1 MGRHG
6 AEALLAA
13 AQARGRAPSGRL
25 RVLTHCNT
33 GSLATAAYG
42 TALGVI
48 RALHEAGQ
56 LEHAYCCE
64 TRPYNQA
71 RAAQAALGGRQRLG
85 AGRVGCSAS
94 LVGCEGVA
102 ANAGATLEQAASAH
116 RAASLCTPRHTQP
129 KQGARLTAYELVH
142 DGLPATLICDSAA
155 AALMAEGKVD
165 AVVVG
170 ADRIAANGDTGGWV
184 GGRP

>member
-6 AEALLAA
+6 AAALLEA
-13 AQARGRAPSGRL
+13 AQARGRARDGRL

-48 RALHEAGQ
+48 RALHEQGR

-71 RAAQAALGGRQRLG
+71 R
-85 AGRVGCSAS
+85 
-94 LVGCEGVA
+94 
-102 ANAGATLEQAASAH
+102 LE
-116 RAASLCTPRHTQP
+116 
-129 KQGARLTAYELVH
+129 
-142 DGLPATLICDSAA
+142 LPAGEHQAGCMHGCA
-155 AALMAEGKVD
+155 
-165 AVVVG
+165 
-170 ADRIAANGDTGGWV
+170 
-184 GGRP
+184 